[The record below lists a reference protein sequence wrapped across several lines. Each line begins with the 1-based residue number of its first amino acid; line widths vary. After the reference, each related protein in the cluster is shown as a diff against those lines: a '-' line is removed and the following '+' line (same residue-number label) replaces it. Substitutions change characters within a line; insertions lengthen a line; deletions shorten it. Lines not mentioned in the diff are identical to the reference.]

1 MEMITKPDAEVKA
14 EKTTS
19 PKKFR
24 VQLDFETRDFRIINQ
39 LVAELDLN
47 TRAELFRSG
56 LRVLR
61 WMLEKKKQGCTIV
74 AITPDNRYLEPEFDF
89 FRRFPTRT
97 AIEREGGRA
106 AHEED
111 AEVARV

>member
-1 MEMITKPDAEVKA
+1 MEMNARTNVGVKGENA
-14 EKTTS
+14 GA

-24 VQLDFETRDFRIINQ
+24 VQLDFENRDFQIISQ
-39 LVAELDLN
+39 LVSELDLN

-97 AIEREGGRA
+97 IVEHEKDTHQQEQEGN
-106 AHEED
+106 
-111 AEVARV
+111 VVRV